1 VLREL
6 TMARNRE
13 RDSNGKFTRTI
24 DHAAQDAAA
33 AGLRARG
40 ATYDAIAIELG
51 YCDRHAARRAV
62 ERALVA
68 TVTEPA
74 AEVRQLELARL
85 DEMYRA
91 ALAVLERQH
100 LTVSHGKVVHTGGVP
115 VIDDRG
121 NVTWVG
127 GEPLLDD
134 APVLQAIDRMIR
146 IMERRAKLLG
156 LDAPT
161 KVEVITLDAIEAE
174 IRRLNDEL
182 GESDGVDLGSVDDAA
197 GVAPAQG

>member
-1 VLREL
+1 
-6 TMARNRE
+6 MARNKV
-13 RDSNGKFTRTI
+13 RDRSGRFTRTI
-24 DHAAQDAAA
+24 EHAEQDAAA
-33 AGLRARG
+33 ARLRARG
-40 ATYDAIAIELG
+40 MTYEQIATELD
-51 YCDRHAARRAV
+51 YCDRAAARAAV

-74 AEVRQLELARL
+74 AEVRQMELARL

-91 ALAVLERQH
+91 ALAVLERRH
-100 LTVSHGKVVHTGGVP
+100 FAVSHGKIVYHGVTP
-115 VIDDRG
+115 LEDDG
-121 NVTWVG
+121 
-127 GEPLLDD
+127 
-134 APVLQAIDRMIR
+134 PVLQAIDRMIR

-174 IRRLNDEL
+174 IRRLSAEL

-197 GVAPAQG
+197 GTAPPQG

>member
-1 VLREL
+1 
-6 TMARNRE
+6 MPRNRE
-13 RDSNGKFTRTI
+13 RNANGRFTRTI
-24 DHAAQDAAA
+24 DHAEQDADAA
-33 AGLRARG
+33 RLRARG
-40 ATYDAIAIELG
+40 MTYEVIATELG
-51 YCDRHAARRAV
+51 YCNRAAARAAV

-74 AEVRQLELARL
+74 AEVRQMELARL

-100 LTVSHGKVVHTGGVP
+100 LTVSHGKVVYTGGTQVL
-115 VIDDRG
+115 DERG
-121 NVTWVG
+121 NVTYIG
-127 GEPLLDD
+127 GEPLFDD

-174 IRRLNDEL
+174 IRRLNEEL
-182 GESDGVDLGSVDDAA
+182 GLDGGVDLGSVDDATGA
-197 GVAPAQG
+197 APAQG